1 MRGYKFFNILS
12 VCVFAA
18 AFSIYGLTNLPEAEE
33 GGDVS
38 VFQGIGS
45 LADQVKELYSGS
57 DAQQP
62 AGNVTLSQLS
72 GISDLEIK
80 VLDDDSGKI
89 AEVPLEE
96 YVACVVASEMPSDFE
111 TEALKAQ
118 AVAARTYASA
128 RKQEFEAG
136 KCSHY
141 DEGAYV
147 CNTTHC
153 QVYRTEEGLR
163 EVKGDEWM
171 EKNFPKILSAVYETA
186 GEVLYYDGSL
196 VEQPLFFS
204 SGGERTEN
212 SEDVFVSAVPYLR
225 SVESGAYEEE
235 SPHKDVEVTVT
246 MEDVKSKVS
255 AAYGAEAGQSVTAE
269 TIQVVSRT
277 DGGAVAEM
285 KMGNLELTGR
295 QVRSLFGLA
304 SADFEVNI
312 GNGEVTFVT
321 SGSGHRVGL
330 SQYGANGMAKQGK
343 TYREILEHYYSGVEV
358 KKQK

>member
-1 MRGYKFFNILS
+1 MR
-12 VCVFAA
+12 
-18 AFSIYGLTNLPEAEE
+18 
-33 GGDVS
+33 
-38 VFQGIGS
+38 
-45 LADQVKELYSGS
+45 
-57 DAQQP
+57 
-62 AGNVTLSQLS
+62 
-72 GISDLEIK
+72 
-80 VLDDDSGKI
+80 
-89 AEVPLEE
+89 
-96 YVACVVASEMPSDFE
+96 
-111 TEALKAQ
+111 
-118 AVAARTYASA
+118 
-128 RKQEFEAG
+128 
-136 KCSHY
+136 
-141 DEGAYV
+141 
-147 CNTTHC
+147 NTTHC
-153 QVYRTEEGLR
+153 QVYRTEEGRR

-255 AAYGAEAGQSVTAE
+255 AVYGAEAGQSVTAE
-269 TIQVVSRT
+269 RIQVVSRT

>member
-1 MRGYKFFNILS
+1 M
-12 VCVFAA
+12 
-18 AFSIYGLTNLPEAEE
+18 
-33 GGDVS
+33 
-38 VFQGIGS
+38 
-45 LADQVKELYSGS
+45 
-57 DAQQP
+57 
-62 AGNVTLSQLS
+62 
-72 GISDLEIK
+72 
-80 VLDDDSGKI
+80 
-89 AEVPLEE
+89 
-96 YVACVVASEMPSDFE
+96 
-111 TEALKAQ
+111 
-118 AVAARTYASA
+118 
-128 RKQEFEAG
+128 
-136 KCSHY
+136 
-141 DEGAYV
+141 
-147 CNTTHC
+147 
-153 QVYRTEEGLR
+153 
-163 EVKGDEWM
+163 
-171 EKNFPKILSAVYETA
+171 
-186 GEVLYYDGSL
+186 
-196 VEQPLFFS
+196 
-204 SGGERTEN
+204 
-212 SEDVFVSAVPYLR
+212 
-225 SVESGAYEEE
+225 ESGAYEEE